1 MFISFEEKDRS
12 VIESHGMTIIEFK
25 RSLYKLSK
33 NTSKSYELIKDAIDK
48 IEKAL
53 KVLKDRF
60 LKALDN
66 VKFMIEQAMEEWQY
80 PTSLRYSFVKV
91 LSKCTGIE
99 KLALWKMTRRTW
111 LARSCC

>member
-1 MFISFEEKDRS
+1 MILSFEEKDRS

-25 RSLYKLSK
+25 QSLYKLIK
-33 NTSKSYELIKDAIDK
+33 NTSNTYERIKYAIENVIKSWEVFKKKFLEAI
-48 IEKAL
+48 
-53 KVLKDRF
+53 
-60 LKALDN
+60 DN
-66 VKFMIEQAMEEWQY
+66 VKFFSEQAMEEWQY
-80 PTSLRYSFVKV
+80 LTSLRYSFVKV